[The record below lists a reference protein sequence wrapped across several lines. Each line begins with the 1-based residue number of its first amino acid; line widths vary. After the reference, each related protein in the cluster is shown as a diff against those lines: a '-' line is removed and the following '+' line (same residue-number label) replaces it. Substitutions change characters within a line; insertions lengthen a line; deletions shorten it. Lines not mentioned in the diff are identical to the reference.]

1 MRTWLAIAAVAAAGM
16 AKVGAAQTPARAE
29 AAPCVEVQ
37 VNGERAP
44 SYPCLSRKL
53 LPADGKATANRGGG
67 LASESIV
74 QRPSN
79 QLGLFNHA
87 ATSHRMGNAFGT
99 AVHPQRPATAP
110 PPAPV
115 IPRAQP

>member
-1 MRTWLAIAAVAAAGM
+1 MRTWSTIAAIAAAGVVNVAVAG
-16 AKVGAAQTPARAE
+16 TEARAS
-29 AAPCVEVQ
+29 ATPCVDVE

-44 SYPCLSRKL
+44 SYPCLSEKL
-53 LPADGKATANRGGG
+53 LPADGKKTAKPGGG

-99 AVHPQRPATAP
+99 SVHPQRPAAP
-110 PPAPV
+110 PPAAPV
-115 IPRAQP
+115 MPRAQP